1 MISLDYINLV
11 CLEREKRATIARSM
25 SAFNK
30 SFLKFVQM
38 GFSLSPCCSQTLQG
52 DVKQMKA

>member
-11 CLEREKRATIARSM
+11 CLERVKIATIARSM

-30 SFLKFVQM
+30 SFLKFAQM
-38 GFSLSPCCSQTLQG
+38 GFSFSPCSSQILQG

>member
-11 CLEREKRATIARSM
+11 CLERVKIATIAGSI

-30 SFLKFVQM
+30 SFLKFIQM
-38 GFSLSPCCSQTLQG
+38 GLSLSPCSSQILQG
-52 DVKQMKA
+52 DVKKMKA

>member
-11 CLEREKRATIARSM
+11 CLERVKIATIAGSI

-38 GFSLSPCCSQTLQG
+38 GLSLSPCSSQILQG
-52 DVKQMKA
+52 DVKK